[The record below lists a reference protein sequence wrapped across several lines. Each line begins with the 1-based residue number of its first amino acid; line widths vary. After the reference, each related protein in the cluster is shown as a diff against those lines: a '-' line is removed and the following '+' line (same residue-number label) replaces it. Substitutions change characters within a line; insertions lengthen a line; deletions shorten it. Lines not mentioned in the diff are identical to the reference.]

1 MADSKLGGAI
11 KEKLNIPCI
20 FDASTEQLMR
30 GLRNQM
36 ESLIDEASGSEMK
49 SMAARRVDVHAPL
62 APVGRQP
69 RHEAAGG
76 SELPC

>member
-49 SMAARRVDVHAPL
+49 SMAARRVDVARPS
-62 APVGRQP
+62 G
-69 RHEAAGG
+69 AGG
-76 SELPC
+76 AATTARGCRRAA